1 MDKIEVKIKR
11 LSDTAIVPTYGSEKA
26 AGLDLYADLG
36 YDEEYIEGSKGK
48 IESYRLRKTLEIP
61 PHTNK
66 MIGCGFAFQPP
77 EGYAGYIYA
86 RSGLATKRHLRPGNC
101 VGVADEDYRGEYIVP
116 LFNDGDE
123 AQIIHHGDRIAQL
136 IFMPY
141 EQALLTEVNE
151 LDETDRGSG
160 GFGSSGR

>member
-11 LSDTAIVPTYGSEKA
+11 LSDTAIAPTYGSEKA

-36 YDEEYIEGSKGK
+36 YDEEYIEESKGK

-123 AQIIHHGDRIAQL
+123 EQIIYHGDRIAQL

-141 EQALLTEVNE
+141 EQAFLTEVDE

-160 GFGSSGR
+160 AFGSSGR

>member
-26 AGLDLYADLG
+26 AGLDLYADIG
-36 YDEEYIEGSKGK
+36 YDEEYIEESKGK

-86 RSGLATKRHLRPGNC
+86 RSGLATKQHLRPGNC

-141 EQALLTEVNE
+141 EQALLTEVDE

-160 GFGSSGR
+160 GFGSTGK

>member
-36 YDEEYIEGSKGK
+36 YDEEYIEESKGK

-66 MIGCGFAFQPP
+66 MIGCGLAKVL
-77 EGYAGYIYA
+77 EHLAVVVGYC
-86 RSGLATKRHLRPGNC
+86 KFH
-101 VGVADEDYRGEYIVP
+101 
-116 LFNDGDE
+116 
-123 AQIIHHGDRIAQL
+123 RI
-136 IFMPY
+136 
-141 EQALLTEVNE
+141 LL
-151 LDETDRGSG
+151 S
-160 GFGSSGR
+160 

>member
-11 LSDTAIVPTYGSEKA
+11 FSDTAIVPTYGSEKA
-26 AGLDLYADLG
+26 AGLDLYADIG
-36 YDEEYIEGSKGK
+36 YTTASYVDEV
-48 IESYRLRKTLEIP
+48 KTLPDFITIQ
-61 PHTNK
+61 PHEVK
-66 MIGCGFAFQPP
+66 KIGCGFAFQPP

-101 VGVADEDYRGEYIVP
+101 VGVADEDYRGEYIVS

-123 AQIIHHGDRIAQL
+123 AQIIYHGDRIAQL

-141 EQALLTEVNE
+141 EQAFLTEVDE